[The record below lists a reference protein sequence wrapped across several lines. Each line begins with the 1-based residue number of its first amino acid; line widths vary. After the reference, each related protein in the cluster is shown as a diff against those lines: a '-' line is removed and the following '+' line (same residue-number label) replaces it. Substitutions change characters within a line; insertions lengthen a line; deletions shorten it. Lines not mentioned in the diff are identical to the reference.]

1 MGTSRYYGKCS
12 RTCSQCVPSMFP
24 VSGNTKQRREW
35 RNKGLYREKTKCVP
49 NVLTFFLYIALR
61 AFFFFFS
68 LSFRVSF
75 FSLVKFYF
83 FVGTVGTA
91 GTWRSDAIAVG
102 TFFGILGTCSHVFWE
117 QNIGKDRWEHGN
129 IAFWRHLQNVPTVFL
144 VGTRKKNVPIVLRGN
159 MGTLEWEHSGGN
171 MGTLFF

>member
-1 MGTSRYYGKCS
+1 MGTWEHRII
-12 RTCSQCVPSMFP
+12 TPVCSQCVPSVFP
-24 VSGNTKQRREW
+24 VSGNTKQERKW

-61 AFFFFFS
+61 AFFFS
-68 LSFRVSF
+68 LSLFSRVSF

-91 GTWRSDAIAVG
+91 GTSRQDAIAVG

-129 IAFWRHLQNVPTVFL
+129 IAF
-144 VGTRKKNVPIVLRGN
+144 
-159 MGTLEWEHSGGN
+159 
-171 MGTLFF
+171 